1 MASYLVTGGK
11 GQLGQ
16 CFQAVAKSFP
26 EIELFFADR
35 KEVDLIQPQTL
46 VDYYHNTPFDGIIN
60 CAAYTAVD
68 QAESESEKAFAVN
81 GQGVKNL
88 VAFCEQH
95 QLKLVHFSTDYVFDG
110 TLENP
115 YKETDLP
122 HPISVYGKSKYE
134 GEQHLQE
141 ANCPHTSL
149 RISWLFSPFGHN
161 FVQTIS
167 SLCQTKEEI
176 KVVNDQWGRPTYGMD
191 VAQTVLE
198 QLSNPHFFEY
208 SCYHFA
214 NQGATSWFEWAQE
227 ICKQTTGEC
236 KVVPC
241 TTAEYPTPAKRP
253 QYAVLDTTRIEKHL
267 SLTPASWQ
275 EALERCLKKMQ

>member
-1 MASYLVTGGK
+1 
-11 GQLGQ
+11 
-16 CFQAVAKSFP
+16 
-26 EIELFFADR
+26 
-35 KEVDLIQPQTL
+35 
-46 VDYYHNTPFDGIIN
+46 
-60 CAAYTAVD
+60 
-68 QAESESEKAFAVN
+68 
-81 GQGVKNL
+81 
-88 VAFCEQH
+88 
-95 QLKLVHFSTDYVFDG
+95 
-110 TLENP
+110 
-115 YKETDLP
+115 
-122 HPISVYGKSKYE
+122 
-134 GEQHLQE
+134 
-141 ANCPHTSL
+141 L

-161 FVQTIS
+161 FVQTIR

-176 KVVNDQWGRPTYGMD
+176 KAVNDQWGRPTYGMD

-241 TTAEYPTPAKRP
+241 TTAAYPTPAKRP

>member
-16 CFQAVAKSFP
+16 CLQAVAKSFP

-35 KEVDLIQPQTL
+35 KEVDLRKPQTL
-46 VDYYHNTPFDGIIN
+46 ADYYHNTPFDGIIN

-122 HPISVYGKSKYE
+122 HPISVYGKSKHE
-134 GEQHLQE
+134 GEQHLQQ
-141 ANCPHTSL
+141 ANCPHTSF

-161 FVQTIS
+161 FVQTIR

-253 QYAVLDTTRIEKHL
+253 QYTVLDTTRIEKHL

-275 EALERCLKKMQ
+275 EALERCLKRMQ

>member
-16 CFQAVAKSFP
+16 CLQAVAKSFP

-35 KEVDLIQPQTL
+35 KEVDLRKPQTL
-46 VDYYHNTPFDGIIN
+46 ADYYHNTPFDGIIN

-122 HPISVYGKSKYE
+122 HPISVYGKSKHE
-134 GEQHLQE
+134 GEQHLQQ
-141 ANCPHTSL
+141 ANCPHTSF

-161 FVQTIS
+161 FVQTIR

-275 EALERCLKKMQ
+275 EALERCLKRMQ

>member
-1 MASYLVTGGK
+1 MTSYLVTGGK

-35 KEVDLIQPQTL
+35 KEVDLRKPQKL
-46 VDYYHNTPFDGIIN
+46 ADYHQNTPFDGIIN

-68 QAESESEKAFAVN
+68 QAESEGEKAFAVN

-115 YKETDLP
+115 YIETDLP
-122 HPISVYGKSKYE
+122 HPLSVYGKSKYE
-134 GEQHLQE
+134 GEQHIQE
-141 ANCPHTSL
+141 ANFPHTSL

-161 FVQTIS
+161 FVQTIR

-176 KVVNDQWGRPTYGMD
+176 KVVNDQWGRPTYGLD

-214 NQGATSWFEWAQE
+214 NQGVTSWFEWAQE
-227 ICKQTTGEC
+227 ISKQTTGEC